1 MNEDFFS
8 LNLFASPDNDSD
20 DESESETDVQNLP
33 SQQHQQQQQQQQ
45 QQSIPSHPI
54 IKDLSDAIK
63 FLSQPLSLDGYN
75 LNHVEYVISM
85 YMGSMAQCR
94 IHGKE
99 INRLGGIDHL
109 MTILYTL
116 IGYWKLKEQ
125 SGKNASGSLEG
136 SEQDTYELE
145 LQVANVILG
154 ALRDLSCGNALNRIQ
169 IGQYDY
175 QIQSKETCGNDVP
188 VVIST
193 DISTSA
199 NARIYNGIRITSF
212 FITRHAHQTWEEIPK
227 AELKS
232 MTNAL
237 GVARNITHS
246 TPYNCKALHETGM
259 TSVFI
264 DRLLGKVQSADQN
277 GNATLSLS
285 FAKSH
290 LGEIASCRSL
300 PDSSKP
306 WREACYRLAGTLINM
321 AEKCRDAA
329 IECAGDEDII
339 WILIDSWGGV
349 KDWNA
354 LSDTGDLKKAI
365 PVLHLGLFAVL
376 TEKLRM
382 EGEEGDCREQVMN
395 EARLRV
401 RSKNGHVDEIHSKR
415 MLLDVI
421 HGILEN
427 EKRRK
432 LRAQERENSRKANR

>member
-1 MNEDFFS
+1 MNEEFFS
-8 LNLFASPDNDSD
+8 LNLFASPDDSED
-20 DESESETDVQNLP
+20 DDGSEAAVQNLP
-33 SQQHQQQQQQQQ
+33 LPSQKQHQQ

-54 IKDLSDAIK
+54 IKDLSDAILY
-63 FLSQPLSLDGYN
+63 LSQPIDGYN
-75 LNHVEYVISM
+75 LQHIEYVISM

-116 IGYWKLKEQ
+116 IGYWKLNVQSRKLSLDSLKRSEQ
-125 SGKNASGSLEG
+125 
-136 SEQDTYELE
+136 EQDTYELE
-145 LQVANVILG
+145 LQVANVTLE

-175 QIQSKETCGNDVP
+175 QIHSEETCKYDVP
-188 VVIST
+188 VVVVTSP
-193 DISTSA
+193 DKSA
-199 NARIYNGIRITSF
+199 NARIYNGIGITSF
-212 FITRHAHQTWEEIPK
+212 FITRHAHQTWVEIPK

-264 DRLLGKVQSADQN
+264 DRLLGKVQTVDQN
-277 GNATLSLS
+277 GNATFTFHRLDLE
-285 FAKSH
+285 
-290 LGEIASCRSL
+290 EIVSCRCL
-300 PDSSKP
+300 PDSSKA

-329 IECAGDEDII
+329 IECAGFEEII

-354 LSDTGDLKKAI
+354 LFDTGDLKKAI

-382 EGEEGDCREQVMN
+382 EGEEGDCRDQVMHD
-395 EARLRV
+395 ARLRA

-415 MLLDVI
+415 MLLDII

-432 LRAQERENSRKANR
+432 LKAQERETSRKANR